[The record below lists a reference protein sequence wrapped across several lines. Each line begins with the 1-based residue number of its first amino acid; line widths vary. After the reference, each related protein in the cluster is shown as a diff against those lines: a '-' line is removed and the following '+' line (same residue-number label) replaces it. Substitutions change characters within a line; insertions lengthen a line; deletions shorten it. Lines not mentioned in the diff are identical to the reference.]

1 MTSMFI
7 LSPDTVANRTALDI
21 RWLPRRFLG
30 RTILWPR
37 KGGWRLWLRVVF
49 ETEVLRYALALLPFV
64 VAALVW
70 QDYAI
75 IIAKAP
81 ILMLIAIYLVE
92 ARLLRATSA
101 QRAALVSEAQADSG
115 LDMLRARARAILT
128 KIAAGRGL
136 QSGCL
141 HLVIEQSDL
150 LRVAPLSLVSVQ
162 SDEGP
167 ELLALDEQER
177 ALIEETLFA
186 PPLTERALQRI
197 GLARKIEIHDISV
210 EPVQVSAHARMAAL
224 MAARSAGE

>member
-1 MTSMFI
+1 MFI

>member
-1 MTSMFI
+1 MFI

-162 SDEGP
+162 LDEGP
-167 ELLALDEQER
+167 ALLALDEQER

>member
-1 MTSMFI
+1 MFI

-197 GLARKIEIHDISV
+197 GLARKIEIHDISF

>member
-1 MTSMFI
+1 MFI
-7 LSPDTVANRTALDI
+7 LSSDTVANPSALNI

-30 RTILWPR
+30 RTLLWP
-37 KGGWRLWLRVVF
+37 KHGSWRLWLRVIF

-64 VAALVW
+64 IAALIW

-75 IIAKAP
+75 VIAKAP
-81 ILMLIAIYLVE
+81 IPMLIVIYLVE
-92 ARLLRATSA
+92 ARLLRATPA
-101 QRAALVSEAQADSG
+101 QRAALVSEVQADGG

-128 KIAAGRGL
+128 KIAARRGL

-167 ELLALDEQER
+167 ELLRLDAEER
-177 ALIEETLFA
+177 ALIAETLFV
-186 PPLTERALQRI
+186 PPLTETRLQRI
-197 GLARKIEIHDISV
+197 GLARKIEIHDLTF

-224 MAARSAGE
+224 MAAHSAGE